1 MPRCYTFAV
10 PTDRPR
16 HTLTETDELARALDL
31 AARRWPEE
39 RGRRTR
45 LLMRVV
51 RDWTREHDDDR
62 EEHRA
67 ALRRTSGSM
76 TGVFPEGYLDDLRDE
91 WPE

>member
-1 MPRCYTFAV
+1 M

-16 HTLTETDELARALDL
+16 HTVTETDEIERALDV
-31 AARRWPEE
+31 AARRWPED

-51 RDWTREHDDDR
+51 RDWARHQDDDR
-62 EEHRA
+62 RQHRQ

-76 TGVFPEGYLDDLRDE
+76 TGVFPEGHLDDLRDE
-91 WPE
+91 WPA

>member
-1 MPRCYTFAV
+1 M

-16 HTLTETDELARALDL
+16 HTLTETDELARALD
-31 AARRWPEE
+31 AAADRWPED

-51 RDWTREHDDDR
+51 RDWARQHDADVLR
-62 EEHRA
+62 HRTA
-67 ALRRTSGSM
+67 ILGTSGTM
-76 TGVFPEGYLDDLRDE
+76 AGVFPPGYLDDLRNE

>member
-1 MPRCYTFAV
+1 
-10 PTDRPR
+10 
-16 HTLTETDELARALDL
+16 
-31 AARRWPEE
+31 
-39 RGRRTR
+39 
-45 LLMRVV
+45 MRVV

>member
-1 MPRCYTFAV
+1 M

-16 HTLTETDELARALDL
+16 HTVTETDDLARALDV
-31 AARRWPEE
+31 AADRWPED

-51 RDWTREHDDDR
+51 RDWARQQADDQER
-62 EEHRA
+62 HRA

-76 TGVFPEGYLDDLRDE
+76 TGVFPPGYLDDLRDE

>member
-1 MPRCYTFAV
+1 M

-16 HTLTETDELARALDL
+16 HTVTETDELAEALDL
-31 AARRWPEE
+31 AARRWPED

-51 RDWTREHDDDR
+51 RDWARQHDDDR
-62 EEHRA
+62 ARHREA
-67 ALRRTSGSM
+67 IAQTSGSM
-76 TGVFPEGYLDDLRDE
+76 TGLFPEGYLDALRDE